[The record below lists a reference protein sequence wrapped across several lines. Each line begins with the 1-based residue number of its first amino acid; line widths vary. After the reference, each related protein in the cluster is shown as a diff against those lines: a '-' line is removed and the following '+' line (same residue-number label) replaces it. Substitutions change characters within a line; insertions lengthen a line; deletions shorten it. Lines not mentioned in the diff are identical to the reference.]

1 MTRREIFLLAAG
13 LALGTLIGLAYIFTS
28 DRVAQR
34 KASTEA
40 RQVGVGYP
48 APDFT
53 LEGLDGKPATLAD
66 FRGKALVLNFWAT
79 WCTPC
84 KAEMPMLNEYAGRYA
99 DELVVV
105 GLNYGES
112 KEFAQGFVT
121 ENGITFPI
129 LLDPSSST
137 GADYMI
143 RGFPTTYF
151 IDSEGVLRSLH
162 IGQLSQALL
171 DEYLQTIGVA
181 P

>member
-1 MTRREIFLLAAG
+1 MTRREILLLAAG

-28 DRVAQR
+28 ANVAKRQ
-34 KASTEA
+34 ANAEA
-40 RQVGVGYP
+40 RQLGVGYA
-48 APDFT
+48 APNFT
-53 LEGLDGKPATLAD
+53 LNLLDGAPASLAD
-66 FRGKALVLNFWAT
+66 YRGKAVLLNFWAT

-84 KAEMPMLNEYAGRYA
+84 KAEMPMLNATAERYAG
-99 DELVVV
+99 ELVVL

-112 KEFAQGFVT
+112 EGYAREFVT

-137 GADYMI
+137 GTAYMV

-151 IDSEGVLRSLH
+151 IDPEGVLRSMH
-162 IGQLSQALL
+162 IGQLDEDLL
-171 DEYLQTIGVA
+171 AQYLETIGIA